1 MFSPPY
7 FIERRI
13 WNNDPDGPGPLLR
26 GLCHLAQHIGEA
38 EFTAIYVKKE
48 AGVRVLAS
56 AGMALGALSEDWW
69 IPMNPD
75 NQPVVLVQNIR
86 DEPLFADHP
95 VHSIP
100 GLKSMMMFPF
110 HVPEP
115 AGCGGLGLANMREAS
130 LSNFRVVGALS
141 QISGLAAI
149 VLQSNR
155 GVPPGSHYR
164 EGFHESLNAR
174 GQVRELEPAGKF
186 LFSTLVKR
194 AALRSRN
201 GVGYLVVRSWRAAIK
216 EHQLSALR
224 ALKTHPPSSLVL
236 GIGEE
241 LAQAVRSV
249 FGQGHIENVV
259 PVPCGNSG
267 CDECLSTRISANV
280 ATRLGARYVAGL
292 KPQAGS
298 GRSHPRKSAR
308 LSAFEVVRNPAGVT
322 LVVDDVVSSGR
333 HLELAVQALRSGD
346 KPVLAVA
353 WIGP

>member
-1 MFSPPY
+1 M
-7 FIERRI
+7 EHD
-13 WNNDPDGPGPLLR
+13 WDGSGPLLQ

-48 AGVRVLAS
+48 GGVRVLAS

-86 DEPLFADHP
+86 DEPLFAHHP

-110 HVPEP
+110 RAPEP
-115 AGCGGLGLANMREAS
+115 AGWGGLGLANMREAS

-141 QISGLAAI
+141 QISGLAAV
-149 VLQSNR
+149 VLQANR
-155 GVPPGSHYR
+155 GVAPAGEAGSHDR
-164 EGFHESLNAR
+164 EGFQESPSAHGR
-174 GQVRELEPAGKF
+174 MRELEPAGKF
-186 LFSTLVKR
+186 LLSTLVKR
-194 AALRSRN
+194 AAVRSRN
-201 GVGYLVVRSWRAAIK
+201 GVGYLIVRSWRAAIK

-224 ALKTHPPSSLVL
+224 ALKTDPPSSLVL
-236 GIGEE
+236 GVGEE
-241 LAQAVRSV
+241 LAQAVRSI
-249 FGQGHIENVV
+249 GESHIENVV
-259 PVPCGNSG
+259 PVPCGNSE

-298 GRSHPRKSAR
+298 GGSHPRKSAR
-308 LSAFEVVRNPAGVT
+308 LSAFEVVRRLTGVT

-333 HLELAVQALRSGD
+333 HLELAVRALRSGD

>member
-1 MFSPPY
+1 M
-7 FIERRI
+7 EH
-13 WNNDPDGPGPLLR
+13 DLDGSGPLLQ
-26 GLCHLAQHIGEA
+26 GLCHLAQHVGEA

-75 NQPVVLVQNIR
+75 NQPVVLVQNVR

-110 HVPEP
+110 RAPEP
-115 AGCGGLGLANMREAS
+115 AGWGGLGLANMREAS

-141 QISGLAAI
+141 QISGLAA
-149 VLQSNR
+149 VALQANR
-155 GVPPGSHYR
+155 GVAPAGEAGSHDH
-164 EGFHESLNAR
+164 EGFQESFSAHGR
-174 GQVRELEPAGKF
+174 MRELEPAGKF

-194 AALRSRN
+194 AAVRSRN
-201 GVGYLVVRSWRAAIK
+201 GVGYLIVRGWRAAIK
-216 EHQLSALR
+216 EHQLSALC
-224 ALKTHPPSSLVL
+224 ALKIDPPSSLVL
-236 GIGEE
+236 SVGEE
-241 LAQAVRSV
+241 LTQAVRSV
-249 FGQGHIENVV
+249 FGESHIENVV
-259 PVPCGNSG
+259 PVPCGNSE

-280 ATRLGARYVAGL
+280 ATRLGARYVTSL

-308 LSAFEVVRNPAGVT
+308 LSAYEVVRRPTGMT
-322 LVVDDVVSSGR
+322 LVVDDVASSGR
-333 HLELAVQALRSGD
+333 HLELAVRALRTRD
-346 KPVLAVA
+346 MPVLAVA
-353 WIGP
+353 WIGS